1 MKVVDEAV
9 GAVTARATAPST
21 FPKVPLN
28 EVCKAGPETKLEEE
42 TLSSGSKPVTS
53 RVLVALIRNKLRD
66 SATREEDRVGSS
78 IWKLNRFLKTVAD
91 PKSPLRIGEWIEF
104 PERRR

>member
-9 GAVTARATAPST
+9 GVVTARATALST

-28 EVCKAGPETKLEEE
+28 EGGKAGSETELKEE
-42 TLSSGSKPVTS
+42 TLSSGSKSVTS

-66 SATREEDRVGSS
+66 SATREEDRVGLS
-78 IWKLNRFLKTVAD
+78 IWKLNRSLKTVAD
-91 PKSPLRIGEWIEF
+91 PKSPPCLGEWIGF
-104 PERRR
+104 P